1 MGSGVDAGAGA
12 VLVVMGMAALIAVVG
27 ALVEF
32 GRRRR
37 ERWRVVSAQV
47 SEVKRHR
54 LAPTEA
60 AADPGCASPDASG
73 SAAPNTIT
81 GAHGDR

>member
-1 MGSGVDAGAGA
+1 MDAGAGA

-37 ERWRVVSAQV
+37 ERRQVVSAQL
-47 SEVKRHR
+47 SKVKRHR
-54 LAPTEA
+54 VAPTKA
-60 AADPGCASPDASG
+60 AADPGCGSPDASG
-73 SAAPNTIT
+73 SAAPHHDHRD
-81 GAHGDR
+81 AR

>member
-1 MGSGVDAGAGA
+1 MDAEAGA

-37 ERWRVVSAQV
+37 DRWRVVSAQV

-54 LAPTEA
+54 LAPTTA
-60 AADPGCASPDASG
+60 AADPGCASPDAPG
-73 SAAPNTIT
+73 SAAPRDDQ
-81 GAHGDR
+81 GSPR

>member
-1 MGSGVDAGAGA
+1 MDAGAGA
-12 VLVVMGMAALIAVVG
+12 VLVVMGMATLIAVVG

-37 ERWRVVSAQV
+37 ERWRIVSAQV

-54 LAPTEA
+54 VTLTKA
-60 AADPGCASPDASG
+60 AADPGCDSPDASG
-73 SAAPNTIT
+73 SVAPHHGHG
-81 GAHGDR
+81 GAR